1 MAFGTD
7 NIIPLLLVLTQ
18 ELKYVSAQK
27 KNFSDAQKKK
37 FSENC

>member
-18 ELKYVSAQK
+18 ELKYV
-27 KNFSDAQKKK
+27 FTQKKK